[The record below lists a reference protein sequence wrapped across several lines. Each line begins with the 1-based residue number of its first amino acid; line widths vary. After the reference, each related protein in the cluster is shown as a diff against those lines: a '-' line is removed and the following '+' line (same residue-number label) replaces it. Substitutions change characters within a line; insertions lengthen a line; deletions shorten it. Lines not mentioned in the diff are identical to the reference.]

1 MLKMFLD
8 YLPAFLGAFVNA
20 VIVILL
26 LDIFLKLLLKK
37 DKKTTFFYSYLLY
50 IILISVLSSTVLHIS
65 PWPYIISSTIF
76 FIIYITFQNKKI
88 KKEQKELKTQIND

>member
-1 MLKMFLD
+1 MFLD
-8 YLPAFLGAFVNA
+8 YLPALLGALLNA
-20 VIVILL
+20 VIIILI

-50 IILISVLSSTVLHIS
+50 IILISLLASTILYIS

-76 FIIYITFQNKKI
+76 FVIYMTFQNYKI
-88 KKEQKELKTQIND
+88 KKEQKELKTRTID